1 MNVTIKITLVNN
13 RCIYIPIDKICSI
26 QNTVVEYAYDDPNDV
41 TMIHTVDGKSHLTNQ
56 CAEQII
62 GLINQA
68 YGNDSRLPNGFPFYV
83 LEVSND

>member
-26 QNTVVEYAYDDPNDV
+26 QDTVVEYAYDDPKEV

-56 CAEQII
+56 CAAQIT
-62 GLINQA
+62 GLINQS
-68 YGNDSRLPNGFPFYV
+68 YDDDSRLPGSFPFYI